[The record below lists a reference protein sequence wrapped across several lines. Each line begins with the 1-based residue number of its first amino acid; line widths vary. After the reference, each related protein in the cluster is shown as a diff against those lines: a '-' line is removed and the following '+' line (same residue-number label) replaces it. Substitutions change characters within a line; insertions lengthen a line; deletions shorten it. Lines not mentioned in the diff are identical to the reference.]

1 MKKPSFQDGKLVM
14 SDEQFFTQDDIAYQM
29 SYEGGSKGLYWDTK
43 LKEIK
48 KDRLYFGQWKATKR
62 ES

>member
-1 MKKPSFQDGKLVM
+1 MKKPTFQDGKLVM
-14 SDEQFFTQDDIAYQM
+14 SDEQFFTHDDIAYQM

-48 KDRLYFGQWKATKR
+48 KDR
-62 ES
+62 